1 MNGSTTKEEKEDMV
15 IPPMTGRFVRL
26 RCAEEGD
33 VAFTLAIRNDPELT
47 KILPKISNTEQEQR
61 DWINKQRALEDSCF
75 MVFENLEGKPLGTIG
90 FYHVDFN
97 RGVCEFGRQISYGSP
112 VENVEAMIILYD
124 YLFSVYKM
132 KKVVSHGQLKNT
144 HVRNLAQRF
153 GCQFVQEVELEWGG
167 PSALY
172 HLYPENYYAKRPKI
186 VALLDAAVGMQL

>member
-1 MNGSTTKEEKEDMV
+1 MV

-90 FYHVDFN
+90 FYHVDS
-97 RGVCEFGRQISYGSP
+97 GWESCETGRYVSYGSP
-112 VENVEAMIILYD
+112 AENIEAVLLQLD
-124 YLFSVYKM
+124 YLFEQRNI
-132 KKVVSHGQLKNT
+132 KKIVGHVQLENR
-144 HVRNLAQRF
+144 HVRIFNERF
-153 GCQFVQEVELEWGG
+153 GYEFVQEVDMDWGG
-167 PSALY
+167 PSAIY
-172 HLYPENYYAKRPKI
+172 HLYPEKYYARRTKI
-186 VALLDAAVGMQL
+186 MALLNAADQRRRG